1 MKAIFLFI
9 FLCMQCKNGK
19 QPDEAVPYTPSIQ
32 INQLKLKK
40 EVLETGDI
48 QAYESL
54 YNQYLA
60 SPIPQ
65 ELLFYSLYM
74 ADRYGYVQ
82 ANYDIYINIV
92 LLCKYNKKALS
103 EDMAKLAIEKL
114 LKASELCHGQAMDKV
129 NDYKINKNSNVLKV
143 FKELLEN

>member
-1 MKAIFLFI
+1 
-9 FLCMQCKNGK
+9 
-19 QPDEAVPYTPSIQ
+19 
-32 INQLKLKK
+32 
-40 EVLETGDI
+40 
-48 QAYESL
+48 
-54 YNQYLA
+54 
-60 SPIPQ
+60 
-65 ELLFYSLYM
+65 M